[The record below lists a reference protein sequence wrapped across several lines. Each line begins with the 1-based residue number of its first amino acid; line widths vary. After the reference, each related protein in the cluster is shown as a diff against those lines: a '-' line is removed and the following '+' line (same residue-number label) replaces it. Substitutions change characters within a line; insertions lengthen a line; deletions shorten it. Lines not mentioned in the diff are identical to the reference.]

1 MTTCAMCDLETM
13 LARAGLCVQQHVI
26 WCWQP
31 ADRHDERGIVTM
43 SEQNTESVNYASY
56 WLIETND
63 PVGTVLYCCGEGD
76 WCSNPNHAMKWGS
89 EEAAR
94 TSPTWTQMQYPGNM
108 RIAEH
113 QWLPK
118 LAVWWRPVDELRDK
132 TRKVLLRDGH
142 GHEWVASLDTWSMNG
157 THPPVEWRPL

>member
-1 MTTCAMCDLETM
+1 MEPVWWLTKD
-13 LARAGLCVQQHVI
+13 G
-26 WCWQP
+26 
-31 ADRHDERGIVTM
+31 DRERSYERGIVTM

-113 QWLPK
+113 QWWPK
-118 LAVWWRPVDELRDK
+118 L
-132 TRKVLLRDGH
+132 
-142 GHEWVASLDTWSMNG
+142 
-157 THPPVEWRPL
+157 